1 MRGVIVSEA
10 NGRLIVELQG
20 EETVEIAPNEVTN
33 YSLAARRAWAAMP
46 KKAGRPRLD
55 TSGKKKMVSLRIDA
69 DLWERLGQ
77 AVEAGLIPNRGQAVN
92 TWLREQLDLLL
103 GEEQSGGRKQGSNVA
118 NERNSNG
125 YQTR

>member
-10 NGRLIVELQG
+10 NGMLIVELQG
-20 EETVEIAPNEVTN
+20 EKTTEIAPGKVTN
-33 YSLAARRAWAAMP
+33 YSLAARRAWATMP

-103 GEEQSGGRKQGSNVA
+103 ADDKTTNQRRCPGVTNGGK
-118 NERNSNG
+118 SNG
-125 YQTR
+125 YQE